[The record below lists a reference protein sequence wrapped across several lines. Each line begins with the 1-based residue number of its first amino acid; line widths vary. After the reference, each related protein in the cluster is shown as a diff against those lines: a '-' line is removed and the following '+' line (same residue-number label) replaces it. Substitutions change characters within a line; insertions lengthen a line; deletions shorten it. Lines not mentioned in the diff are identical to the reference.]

1 MRISGSSRMGA
12 ALCVGDCVGRGSD
25 DDDDVD
31 GDDVVVVVAA
41 AGEEE
46 EADDTVVIVVMPL
59 VGDEGVPIRIDSI
72 DSLARCLLVSYN
84 RVK

>member
-1 MRISGSSRMGA
+1 MGA

-31 GDDVVVVVAA
+31 GDDVVVVVAGGGGVVA
-41 AGEEE
+41 